1 MTTYA
6 NQNFC
11 RVSFIHL
18 FFGMLVLIT
27 PSSDLLFVRQIPE
40 ILGQR
45 LVFRPHTMLHLV
57 SFGNSFGVL
66 KNTNESRV
74 QIFAT
79 ERATVRHTLKHVA
92 QSIPQFFNGFLSV
105 CIHLS
110 SGNVHIIM
118 RIRLQVKIMYDIS
131 CTIVFS
137 T

>member
-6 NQNFC
+6 NQNFF
-11 RVSFIHL
+11 RVSIIHL

-40 ILGQR
+40 ILGYR
-45 LVFRPHTMLHLV
+45 LVFRPHTMRHLV
-57 SFGNSFGVL
+57 AFGNAFGVL

-79 ERATVRHTLKHVA
+79 ERATIRHTLKHVA
-92 QSIPQFFNGFLSV
+92 LSILQFFKGFLSV

-110 SGNVHIIM
+110 FGNVRIII
-118 RIRLQVKIMYDIS
+118 RIRLQV
-131 CTIVFS
+131 
-137 T
+137 